1 MTFGPAKDHNYMH
14 MLREARDQKC
24 NNDVVIATDR
34 KKRRMPIFPPII
46 SQIGSYH
53 HHAFLVRR
61 WRHWVGWHD
70 LGMSRI
76 PQLDFLSAK
85 YPAVSLVG
93 HVAMHTDDAVPVNEL
108 GHKFIKSI
116 HIFHWHANTT
126 FGSFGPICLCSINL
140 Y

>member
-34 KKRRMPIFPPII
+34 KMRRMPIFPPII

-93 HVAMHTDDAVPVNEL
+93 HDTRHHSHLKEEVFKINFERQWRHAPL
-108 GHKFIKSI
+108 GGASI
-116 HIFHWHANTT
+116 
-126 FGSFGPICLCSINL
+126 
-140 Y
+140 YV

>member
-14 MLREARDQKC
+14 MLREARDQKY

-93 HVAMHTDDAVPVNEL
+93 HVVSYLSYVIMHLRFREKL
-108 GHKFIKSI
+108 KSI
-116 HIFHWHANTT
+116 ERNVAFLVEFCVVTRNFSLIL
-126 FGSFGPICLCSINL
+126 G
-140 Y
+140 